1 MESPLQILQG
11 RAAPVQ
17 RPKPKPKTEKVLVP
31 RILQC
36 GKTSNWPKAVALLA
50 ESLQTR
56 VPADVA
62 MECTLIALARGDQ
75 WQRSLQLL
83 VQLERAAARGS
94 PKPRPAIYTSAIG
107 ALRRQGLW
115 KQALGLL
122 SMAED
127 AGVVLDLPIINT
139 AIGVC
144 GYGLQWER
152 ALELLDQ
159 LPRQRLQP
167 SIYSY
172 NSAAAALGSAR
183 QWEHV
188 LALAETMHRRHVAL
202 DAAMQDCVEKSEAVG
217 RRQMQIDAMDVLSA
231 ASDWREALASLRS
244 LGEQAV
250 RADAKMHNAVLDASS
265 RSSHWA
271 EALAHFNRM
280 NAEVR
285 PTAASLTS
293 VIAAMGAA
301 RRWCEALHMFWQTGQ
316 SGEAGLAV
324 NVDIYLCVTVLHALR
339 SAGKWPHVLHL
350 LSEMSAKRRRSGL
363 DLPKSFLP
371 VPDSMC
377 FNVAIS
383 ACADATLWQSSL
395 ALFRDL
401 KRRKNSMLTAVT
413 FNAAIQACGQSN
425 HWQHALG
432 LFAKL
437 PHYSLRA
444 NEVTCLS
451 VMQALNKAEVDQL
464 PRILR
469 LLQDMRSQSMQPG
482 VTVFSAVIAACGGQ
496 GQFDII
502 SKLLEDMVSISTA
515 PNTVVL
521 NTAMS
526 AYIDCGQLKQ
536 AYDLFG
542 GMPDYSVRPDLDSY
556 NTILKGASKEG
567 LWEYALQMLE
577 TIRAVNFSPD
587 VVSYTTAIHAC
598 RRGSLWREAV
608 HLCWEMRSQR
618 VRPDTMALGATINV
632 CADSVKVDEGSP
644 GSWAFALGLF
654 GEAKLRSLPLST
666 QFLNMALQ
674 ACTMASEWAASIG
687 LVEDLGGKFYNLKP
701 CLVTSNLHLTA
712 LCIGHQWRVAI
723 DVLENEWPARGHI
736 PDSST
741 YNTCNAAVSSES
753 AAKKLQKVNQ
763 YLLRCLMVEHTGLPY
778 KPDSHVLDLHEM
790 SSNSAKAAVRA
801 ALDDKSRSDVE
812 GALLIVTGRGL
823 HSPDGGRLQSEVAE
837 LLQDELHVRIR
848 PTKDGGGAAF
858 AATACP
864 HADGCGIA
872 ENNSRLQLIY
882 PSPDVLGDMRERE
895 GEGPVPPF
903 SGARALKI
911 IESELG
917 KPASELFEE
926 FDDKPMAA
934 ASLGQDDDPGKPRGA
949 LQETARTNAYT
960 VYAHHEPHAE
970 PMQQGNARSDP
981 VAGDIAKQCCS
992 SNRRQLQNHFDKCL
1006 KPKRT
1011 ETMAKWLKDAFN
1023 PITAED
1029 TPAARSAGE
1038 SLEAELQA
1046 LRGDGSAKPQ
1056 KRPLHFYCEVSR
1068 GVALLSYPGEE
1079 EDLNAPSPSELV
1091 QRVFVQQRDG
1101 GQDAQAARFVCRMA
1115 PLDYVCAPHLKNFQ
1129 AAAAAVLPG
1138 AFAKARDGAGW
1149 YFAFHSRAMGT
1160 IKRDEAMSVL
1170 KQVLG
1175 PLPVELSVSDAEY
1188 MVVIEVN
1195 PVLCGFSVL
1204 QDYEHLLHECNLQKA
1219 CEVYEN
1225 KACDCD
1231 FESED
1236 EPEDEDEDDEDDE
1249 EDEKDGTRTEDK
1261 AEAQVHRARTKDGKE
1276 LAIKIQRD
1284 KLKEMYDLD
1293 LAQFDKIAV
1302 MLDKYKIGVEG
1313 ASQVWVDMFEDA
1325 KVILYREIDYLAEA
1339 ENTRRWTENFKEVK
1353 WVTSPEVVDEF
1364 TTSKVLALTF
1374 IAGTKISDLKKLES
1388 QGFDRTLLAKNLAQA
1403 YLLQFCKF
1411 GFFNTDPHPGN
1422 LAVDDKYPGGR
1433 LIFYDF
1439 GQACELTDGQADG
1452 ILQVIQSIVDF
1463 EAKDCV
1469 KAMDSLGCLKEGTDF
1484 KAVEGVVQK
1493 NFETGKVKSK
1503 RSKRKREL
1511 TEEEQQKKAPK
1522 QSEVMKY
1529 FQLPPALA
1537 FVSRAITQMQG
1548 VGVMLDEDYEFIDF
1562 VADKVPELQVE
1573 RGAGISYIAG
1583 QLFKNWVRA

>member
-1 MESPLQILQG
+1 MQG
-11 RAAPVQ
+11 FSIVNKAAWV
-17 RPKPKPKTEKVLVP
+17 
-31 RILQC
+31 
-36 GKTSNWPKAVALLA
+36 
-50 ESLQTR
+50 
-56 VPADVA
+56 
-62 MECTLIALARGDQ
+62 
-75 WQRSLQLL
+75 
-83 VQLERAAARGS
+83 
-94 PKPRPAIYTSAIG
+94 
-107 ALRRQGLW
+107 GL
-115 KQALGLL
+115 K
-122 SMAED
+122 
-127 AGVVLDLPIINT
+127 I
-139 AIGVC
+139 
-144 GYGLQWER
+144 
-152 ALELLDQ
+152 Q
-159 LPRQRLQP
+159 LP
-167 SIYSY
+167 
-172 NSAAAALGSAR
+172 
-183 QWEHV
+183 E
-188 LALAETMHRRHVAL
+188 LA
-202 DAAMQDCVEKSEAVG
+202 
-217 RRQMQIDAMDVLSA
+217 IDA
-231 ASDWREALASLRS
+231 
-244 LGEQAV
+244 
-250 RADAKMHNAVLDASS
+250 
-265 RSSHWA
+265 
-271 EALAHFNRM
+271 
-280 NAEVR
+280 
-285 PTAASLTS
+285 
-293 VIAAMGAA
+293 I
-301 RRWCEALHMFWQTGQ
+301 
-316 SGEAGLAV
+316 
-324 NVDIYLCVTVLHALR
+324 
-339 SAGKWPHVLHL
+339 
-350 LSEMSAKRRRSGL
+350 
-363 DLPKSFLP
+363 
-371 VPDSMC
+371 
-377 FNVAIS
+377 
-383 ACADATLWQSSL
+383 
-395 ALFRDL
+395 
-401 KRRKNSMLTAVT
+401 
-413 FNAAIQACGQSN
+413 
-425 HWQHALG
+425 
-432 LFAKL
+432 
-437 PHYSLRA
+437 
-444 NEVTCLS
+444 
-451 VMQALNKAEVDQL
+451 
-464 PRILR
+464 
-469 LLQDMRSQSMQPG
+469 
-482 VTVFSAVIAACGGQ
+482 
-496 GQFDII
+496 
-502 SKLLEDMVSISTA
+502 
-515 PNTVVL
+515 
-521 NTAMS
+521 
-526 AYIDCGQLKQ
+526 
-536 AYDLFG
+536 
-542 GMPDYSVRPDLDSY
+542 
-556 NTILKGASKEG
+556 
-567 LWEYALQMLE
+567 
-577 TIRAVNFSPD
+577 
-587 VVSYTTAIHAC
+587 
-598 RRGSLWREAV
+598 
-608 HLCWEMRSQR
+608 
-618 VRPDTMALGATINV
+618 
-632 CADSVKVDEGSP
+632 VK
-644 GSWAFALGLF
+644 
-654 GEAKLRSLPLST
+654 
-666 QFLNMALQ
+666 
-674 ACTMASEWAASIG
+674 
-687 LVEDLGGKFYNLKP
+687 
-701 CLVTSNLHLTA
+701 
-712 LCIGHQWRVAI
+712 
-723 DVLENEWPARGHI
+723 
-736 PDSST
+736 
-741 YNTCNAAVSSES
+741 
-753 AAKKLQKVNQ
+753 
-763 YLLRCLMVEHTGLPY
+763 
-778 KPDSHVLDLHEM
+778 
-790 SSNSAKAAVRA
+790 
-801 ALDDKSRSDVE
+801 RSD
-812 GALLIVTGRGL
+812 LCRH
-823 HSPDGGRLQSEVAE
+823 HSRRYIEE
-837 LLQDELHVRIR
+837 LKTLQDE
-848 PTKDGGGAAF
+848 
-858 AATACP
+858 
-864 HADGCGIA
+864 
-872 ENNSRLQLIY
+872 
-882 PSPDVLGDMRERE
+882 
-895 GEGPVPPF
+895 VPPF

-934 ASLGQDDDPGKPRGA
+934 ASLGQVESGAKGKAGKGKGKGKGKRKGKANDKGAPCKRPRG
-949 LQETARTNAYT
+949 
-960 VYAHHEPHAE
+960 
-970 PMQQGNARSDP
+970 PMPTRSMLITSHTP
-981 VAGDIAKQCCS
+981 SQCSKATREAIRLLEAASESLRQVPEAK
-992 SNRRQLQNHFDKCL
+992 
-1006 KPKRT
+1006 
-1011 ETMAKWLKDAFN
+1011 
-1023 PITAED
+1023 ED